1 MNKKLKQ
8 VVRKTASYLAVA
20 SMFGATL
27 VSMPGVTTYGAM
39 ARQME
44 ALDRGLIAT
53 KVSNGIYLSWRLLGT
68 DNDNVGFYIYKNG
81 KRLNNT
87 PLTTSTNYVDSA
99 GSIND
104 TYYVTTVINGV
115 EKTKSKAVKAFS
127 QNYLDVPLNKPN
139 SMRMPDGSTCTYSA
153 NDASVGDVDGD
164 GQYEI
169 ILKWDP
175 SNSKDNSQK
184 GYTGNVYL
192 DAYEMDGTQLW
203 RIDLGKNIRAGAH
216 YTQFMVYD
224 LDGDGKAEVACKT
237 SDGTV
242 DGTGKIIG
250 NANADY
256 RNSSGYVLTGNE
268 YLTVFN
274 GQTGKEM
281 TTIDYTPARG
291 SVSSWGDKYGNR
303 VDRFLACIAYL
314 DGKTPS
320 LVMCRGYYTRAVLV
334 AYKFDGGSLKRQWTF
349 DSNASG
355 NSAAAGQGN
364 HNLSVADVDGD
375 GCDEII
381 YGSATI
387 DHNGKLLYST
397 GLGHGDA
404 MHVSDLDPTHPGLE
418 VFQVHEDKKC
428 TEVHD
433 AATGKVLWKVG
444 ASGDVGRGVIG
455 NFGSDFFPYI
465 ARSTTG
471 CYDKDGT
478 AISARVTSANFAT
491 WWDGDLYR
499 EQLDGTRIDKYNST
513 THRTDTYVTF
523 NGVTSCNTTKATPSL
538 QADLFGDWR
547 EEVILPL
554 VDSSA
559 LRIFMTTDVTNYR
572 FYTFMHDPVYRLGIA
587 WQNVAYNQP
596 PHTSFYIGPN
606 YTKQPSANLY
616 TPGNYIEEAVTNSS
630 ATDGNTGSITDTIRK
645 DYATLTNGW
654 YYIKNV
660 NAQKYLQVKDNKG
673 ANGQNVEIG
682 TGTGV
687 NGQKWYLTNT
697 SNGYV
702 TLKNGQGYMLD
713 VDYGKNEDGTNIQTY
728 TANGLSAQEFKLVR
742 TGQDNIYGI
751 LARCTNDTK
760 GLDVS
765 GKSTLDGANVL
776 EYTYRAATNQI
787 WVFEPC
793 GSAQNSSSEIKP
805 DQEIT
810 TVETNVKITSDW
822 TDGATGELTF
832 TNTTGETL
840 NGWTCTFTSS
850 REITSFWNA
859 VLVSQSGNT
868 YTISNPTWQ
877 SEWKAGESF
886 TTGCAFGKGTSD
898 VTITNVTIQ

>member
-8 VVRKTASYLAVA
+8 MVRKMASYLAVA
-20 SMFGATL
+20 SMFGTTL
-27 VSMPGVTTYGAM
+27 VSMPDITTYAAT

-44 ALDRGLIAT
+44 ALDRGLVAT
-53 KVSNGIYLSWRLLGT
+53 KVNNGVYLSWRLLGT
-68 DNDNVGFYIYKNG
+68 DNSNVGFYIYKNG

-87 PLTTSTNYVDSA
+87 PLTTSTNYVDSS
-99 GSIND
+99 GSTND

-115 EKTKSKAVKAFS
+115 EKTKSKETKVLS
-127 QNYLDVPLNKPN
+127 QNYLDVRINKPS
-139 SMRMPDGSTCTYSA
+139 SMKMPDGTTCTYSA

-242 DGTGKIIG
+242 DGTGKVIG

-256 RNSSGYVLTGNE
+256 RNSSGYILTGNE

-274 GQTGKEM
+274 GQTGSAI

-291 SVSSWGDKYGNR
+291 TVSSWGDKYGNR

-334 AYKFDGGSLKRQWTF
+334 AYKFDGSSLKRQWTF
-349 DSNASG
+349 DSNSSG

-404 MHVSDLDPTHPGLE
+404 MHVSDLDPTRPGFE

-428 TEVHD
+428 TEMHD
-433 AATGKVLWKVG
+433 AATGKILWKVG
-444 ASGDVGRGVIG
+444 ASADVGRGVIG
-455 NFGSDFFPYI
+455 NFGSDYFPYI
-465 ARSTTG
+465 ARSSTG
-471 CYDKDGT
+471 CYDKNGT
-478 AISARVTSANFAT
+478 SISAKVTSANFAT

-513 THRTDTYVTF
+513 THKTDTYVTF
-523 NGVTSCNTTKATPSL
+523 NDVTSCNSTKATPSL

-547 EEVILPL
+547 EEVMLPL
-554 VDSSA
+554 KDSSA

-606 YTKQPSANLY
+606 YTNQPAASLY
-616 TPGNYIEEAVTNSS
+616 TPGNYTEDLVTNSGAS
-630 ATDGNTGSITDTIRK
+630 NGQTGSTIRT
-645 DYATLTNGW
+645 DYEILSDGW

-682 TGTGV
+682 TGSGV
-687 NGQKWYLTNT
+687 AGQKWYLTNKG
-697 SNGYV
+697 SGYV

-713 VDYGKNEDGTNIQTY
+713 VDYGKNEDNTNIQTY
-728 TANGLSAQEFKLVR
+728 TANGLSAQEFKLIR
-742 TGQDNIYGI
+742 TSQNNTYGI
-751 LARCTNDTK
+751 VARCTDDTK
-760 GLDVS
+760 GLDVA

-793 GSAQNSSSEIKP
+793 GVAQTQSSS
-805 DQEIT
+805 Q
-810 TVETNVKITSDW
+810 TVTNTQGAASVKITSDW
-822 TDGATGELTF
+822 TDGATGEITF
-832 TNTTGETL
+832 TNTTGKTL
-840 NGWTCTFTSS
+840 NGWTCTFTSN
-850 REITSFWNA
+850 REITNFWNA
-859 VLVSQSGNT
+859 QLVSQNGNT

-877 SEWKAGESF
+877 TEWKAEESF
-886 TTGCAFGKGTSD
+886 TTGCSFGKGEVD
-898 VTITNVTIQ
+898 VTITDVLIK